1 MAKKK
6 TSAALSHGESVAGLI
21 FLALY
26 LFVLPLLKAPAF
38 RLAEHLC
45 GVELSASMEN
55 AIYYYVLFTAAVV
68 IFHGFLCRTSRR
80 FLDNLGLACR
90 TVGVGLVAL
99 YGLNELFFRLSA
111 AWTGN
116 RVNLNDSVIA
126 AQIHSAPW
134 STFLIVVL
142 LAPFIEEVLF
152 RGLVFGGLRSRSHPV
167 AYAASCLLFAF
178 LHVWQFAAAHQDP
191 TYLLLMLQYLVPGL
205 VLAWCYDRS
214 GTLWASLGVHV
225 LANLLSAVTI
235 L

>member
-6 TSAALSHGESVAGLI
+6 STAALSHGETVAGLI

-26 LFVLPLLKAPAF
+26 LFVLPLIKAPAF
-38 RLAEHLC
+38 GLAEKLLDLS
-45 GVELSASMEN
+45 LSASLEN
-55 AIYYYVLFTAAVV
+55 AIYYYLLFAVTII
-68 IFHGFLCRTSRR
+68 IFHGYLCRTSR
-80 FLDNLGLACR
+80 FLDNLGLACQ

-111 AWTGN
+111 AWMGN
-116 RVNLNDSVIA
+116 RVNLNDSVIS
-126 AQIHSAPW
+126 AQIRSAPW
-134 STFLIVVL
+134 STLLIVVL

-152 RGLVFGGLRSRSHPV
+152 RGLVFGGLKSRSRPV
-167 AYAASCLLFAF
+167 AYAVSCLLFAF
-178 LHVWQFAAAHQDP
+178 LHVWQFAAVHQDL
-191 TYLLLMLQYLVPGL
+191 TYFLLMLQYLVPGL

>member
-6 TSAALSHGESVAGLI
+6 SSAALSHGETVAGLI

-26 LFVLPLLKAPAF
+26 LFVLPLVKAPAF
-38 RLAEHLC
+38 RLAETLL
-45 GVELSASMEN
+45 GMELSGSLEN
-55 AIYYYVLFTAAVV
+55 AVYYYLLFAVTVV
-68 IFHGFLCRTSRR
+68 IFHGFLCRTSGRL
-80 FLDNLGLACR
+80 LDNLGQACQ

-111 AWTGN
+111 AWLHN
-116 RVNLNDSVIA
+116 RVNLNDSVIS
-126 AQIHSAPW
+126 AQIRSAPW

-152 RGLVFGGLRSRSHPV
+152 RGLVFGGLKGRSRAV
-167 AYAASCLLFAF
+167 AYAVSCLLFAF
-178 LHVWQFAAAHQDP
+178 LHVWQFAAVHQDL
-191 TYLLLMLQYLVPGL
+191 TYFLLMLQYLVPGL

-214 GTLWASLGVHV
+214 GTLWASIAVHV

>member
-1 MAKKK
+1 M
-6 TSAALSHGESVAGLI
+6 AGLI

-26 LFVLPLLKAPAF
+26 LFVLPLIKAPAF
-38 RLAEHLC
+38 GLAEKLLDLS
-45 GVELSASMEN
+45 LSASLEN
-55 AIYYYVLFTAAVV
+55 AIYYYLLFAVTII
-68 IFHGFLCRTSRR
+68 IFHGYLCRTSRR
-80 FLDNLGLACR
+80 FLDNLGLACQ

-111 AWTGN
+111 AWMGN
-116 RVNLNDSVIA
+116 RVNLNDSVIS
-126 AQIHSAPW
+126 AQIRSAPW
-134 STFLIVVL
+134 STLLIVVL

-152 RGLVFGGLRSRSHPV
+152 RGLVFGGLKSRSRRWPTRSRACSSPSSTSGSS
-167 AYAASCLLFAF
+167 AA
-178 LHVWQFAAAHQDP
+178 VHQDL
-191 TYLLLMLQYLVPGL
+191 TYFLLMLQYLVPGL